1 MSIYTTK
8 EEDSDEEDYYKEKDV
23 LDEDLKFHF
32 TKEMKEEMRNLTM
45 VQMKV
50 ISMRRNRMM
59 LRKPELKGSNKG
71 RCLSREKSGA

>member
-45 VQMKV
+45 VEMKV
-50 ISMRRNRMM
+50 ISMSRNRMM
-59 LRKPELKGSNKG
+59 LRKPQLKVLNKG